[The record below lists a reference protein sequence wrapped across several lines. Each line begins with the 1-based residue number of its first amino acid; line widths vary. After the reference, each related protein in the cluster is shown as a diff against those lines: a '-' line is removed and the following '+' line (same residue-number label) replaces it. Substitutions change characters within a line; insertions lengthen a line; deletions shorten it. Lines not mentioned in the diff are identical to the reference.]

1 MRPRRPYFRRL
12 KNNLLLSGKIGFVC
26 FRHFAQQPSIHEQEP
41 DMSGLGGLNK
51 SPHGVVIGLVQL
63 QLPVVVTK
71 ADLARQT
78 ERIVYMVGKARRNLG
93 TMDLVVFPE
102 YSLHGLSM
110 DTNPDIMCQLDGPEV
125 AAFKKAC
132 IDNKIWGCFSIMEFN
147 PDGNPYNSGL
157 IIDDHGEIKLY
168 YRKFHPWIPVEP
180 WEPGDIGIPVIEGPK
195 GAKIALIICHD
206 GMFPEMARECAYK
219 GAEIMIR
226 TAGYT
231 APIRDSWRFTNQAN
245 AFQNLMVTAN
255 VCMCGS
261 DGSFD
266 SMGEGMIVNFDGS
279 IIAHGTTGRA
289 DEIITAEVRPDLVR
303 EARIHWGVENNIY
316 QLWHRGYVAVKG
328 GAMDCPYTFM
338 QDMVAGT
345 FRLPWEDQ
353 VKVTDGTSCGFPVPT
368 RIFGP
373 RTAKAAE

>member
-1 MRPRRPYFRRL
+1 M
-12 KNNLLLSGKIGFVC
+12 N
-26 FRHFAQQPSIHEQEP
+26 
-41 DMSGLGGLNK
+41 GLGGLNK
-51 SPHGVVIGLVQL
+51 SPEGVVIGLVQL
-63 QLPVVVTK
+63 QLPVVATK
-71 ADLARQT
+71 QDLAHQT
-78 ERIVYMVGKARRNLG
+78 ERIVYMVGKARRNLP

-110 DTNPDIMCQLDGPEV
+110 DTNPAIMCHLDGPEV

-132 IDNKIWGCFSIMEFN
+132 IANKIWGCFSIMEFN

-168 YRKFHPWIPVEP
+168 YRKLHPWIPVEP
-180 WEPGDIGIPVIEGPK
+180 WEPGDLGIPVIEGPR
-195 GAKIALIICHD
+195 GAKLALIICHD

-231 APIRDSWRFTNQAN
+231 APIRESWRFTNQAN

-266 SMGEGMIVNFDGS
+266 SMGEGMIVNFDGT
-279 IIAHGTTGRA
+279 ILAHGTTGRP

-303 EARIHWGVENNIY
+303 EARINWGVENNIY

-345 FRLPWEDQ
+345 YRLPWEDQ
-353 VKVTDGTSCGFPVPT
+353 VKIIDGTPCGFAPPT
-368 RIFGP
+368 RMYGA
-373 RTAKAAE
+373 RTSKAAE